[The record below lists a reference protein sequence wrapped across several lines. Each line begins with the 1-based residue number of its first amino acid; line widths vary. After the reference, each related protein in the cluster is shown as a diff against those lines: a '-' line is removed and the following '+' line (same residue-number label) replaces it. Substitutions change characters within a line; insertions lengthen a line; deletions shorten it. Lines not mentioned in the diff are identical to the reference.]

1 MKISQTSTSSVRRL
15 LSDTVNKRRV
25 VYQKSLRSA
34 SSIPPLESSEED
46 LEQLF
51 KAHTEL
57 QNQTWTKT
65 KTKTRPREIKL
76 LSKRNATGKNEFLD
90 YKSPKE
96 IKYPGDVKL
105 SIASKLN
112 IVLPS
117 EHPPQTPWPVFR
129 LLDENG
135 SFRINEYEIDIDKDY
150 KSEDNGE
157 NSLKT
162 NLIKKYPY
170 ALNEINQNHLLQ
182 SSSIL
187 LSSYRQMVRLRQMDT
202 ILQNAQRQ
210 GRISFYMCCRGE
222 EAVHFGSASALT
234 LKDTIFAQ
242 YREAGILMWRGF
254 TLQQFTD
261 QCFANSRDLGRG
273 RQVSKGDDYF

>member
-57 QNQTWTKT
+57 QNQTWTKTKT

-129 LLDENG
+129 LLVSIFLTFATKCFLKK
-135 SFRINEYEIDIDKDY
+135 SFL
-150 KSEDNGE
+150 
-157 NSLKT
+157 LKFVYARMKMDRFALMSMK
-162 NLIKKYPY
+162 LISIKI
-170 ALNEINQNHLLQ
+170 INQKTTVK
-182 SSSIL
+182 IL
-187 LSSYRQMVRLRQMDT
+187 
-202 ILQNAQRQ
+202 
-210 GRISFYMCCRGE
+210 
-222 EAVHFGSASALT
+222 
-234 LKDTIFAQ
+234 
-242 YREAGILMWRGF
+242 
-254 TLQQFTD
+254 
-261 QCFANSRDLGRG
+261 
-273 RQVSKGDDYF
+273 